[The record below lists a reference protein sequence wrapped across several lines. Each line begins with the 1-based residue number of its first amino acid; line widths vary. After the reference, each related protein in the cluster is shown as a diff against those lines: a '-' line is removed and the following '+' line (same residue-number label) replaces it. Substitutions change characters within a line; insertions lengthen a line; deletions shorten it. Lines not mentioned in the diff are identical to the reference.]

1 MVEPFLN
8 GREWKNEQKRV
19 LCEDYEKIR
28 VVWENMSLQFSCDFG
43 TILIEIGWP
52 KNYWVEGRELMMILL
67 IFSSVTIVMIFYYFF
82 MKGLVTDPLKEI
94 RKKQGKERTKSFTI
108 KILEMRKFIW

>member
-1 MVEPFLN
+1 
-8 GREWKNEQKRV
+8 
-19 LCEDYEKIR
+19 
-28 VVWENMSLQFSCDFG
+28 
-43 TILIEIGWP
+43 
-52 KNYWVEGRELMMILL
+52 MMILL

-108 KILEMRKFIW
+108 KILEMRKFIC